1 MSVLDLR
8 TDGIGDVGKSD
19 EKAMIPTNQSV
30 EFEFIASATNY
41 LQINCRR
48 CGGVADVEYRGLDPV
63 MPQIRTACRNCSTSV
78 TFKISN
84 AGALKGFHLYLAEQ
98 VWNVCSI

>member
-1 MSVLDLR
+1 
-8 TDGIGDVGKSD
+8 
-19 EKAMIPTNQSV
+19 MIPSDPSV
-30 EFEFIASATNY
+30 EFEFFASATNY

-48 CGGVADVEYRGLDPV
+48 CGGAADVEYRGLDPV
-63 MPQIRTACRNCSTSV
+63 MPQIRTACRKCGTSV

-84 AGALKGFHLYLAEQ
+84 GGALKGFHLYPAEQ